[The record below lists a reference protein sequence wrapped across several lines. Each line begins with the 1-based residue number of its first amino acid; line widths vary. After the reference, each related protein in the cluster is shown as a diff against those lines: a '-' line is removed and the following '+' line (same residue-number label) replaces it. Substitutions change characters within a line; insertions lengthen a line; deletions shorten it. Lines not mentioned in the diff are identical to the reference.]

1 MGSRTIGIIA
11 NPASGKDVRRL
22 VAKASVFDNREK
34 SAIVRRALVGALNAG
49 ANKFAFLDDS
59 HNIAGGAFEE
69 LAEKLEVTVVPCIKT
84 ASALDTVRGAMAMR
98 DQDPIVN
105 LILGGDGT
113 SRAFVK
119 GWRDSSL
126 LPLSTGTNNVFP
138 RLAEATVAGS
148 ALGALACGGVS
159 PEEVL
164 NQVNCHSR

>member
-1 MGSRTIGIIA
+1 MGSRTIGIIV

-69 LAEKLEVTVVPCIKT
+69 LEEKLEVTVVPCIKT
-84 ASALDTVRGAMAMR
+84 ASALDTIRGATAMR
-98 DQDPIVN
+98 DQDPIAN

-119 GWRDSSL
+119 GWRDASL

-159 PEEVL
+159 VEGGTDP
-164 NQVNCHSR
+164 NPP